1 MKKTI
6 RLAIVLVLFTFLAN
20 ISFAQVSKTSKYP
33 KSFTLDKKTLDY
45 LFTYKVNM
53 TTRKSQNKYVDGSI
67 VLLNSTYMENKQLK
81 LKLGYFKNAEMHVQI
96 NGKDSKILYI
106 LTSDNSVFYSA
117 KETAKGF
124 VFTQCQKDHIFS
136 E

>member
-1 MKKTI
+1 MKKFA
-6 RLAIVLVLFTFLAN
+6 RLTVVLLLLTFLSN
-20 ISFAQVSKTSKYP
+20 LSFAQVSKAQKYP

-45 LFTYKVNM
+45 LFKYKVNM
-53 TTRKSQNKYVDGSI
+53 TTRKSENKYVDGSV
-67 VLLNSTYMENKQLK
+67 VLLNSTYLDNKQLK

-106 LTSDNSVFYSA
+106 LSSDNSVFYNA
-117 KETAKGF
+117 KETEKGF
-124 VFTQCQKDHIFS
+124 IFTQCKKDDIVS